1 MECDAVREVLSAQ
14 LDGESG
20 SAETASARAHA
31 DGCAACRAWSTQ
43 VERAQRLLRV
53 RPAELVPDVRAAVF
67 ARAGGRSGRRR
78 VRTVVAVFAGV
89 ELALAVSSYAFGYG
103 QGSAHDA
110 RHLGAFA
117 VAVAVGLIY
126 ATVHPA
132 RSLGVLPVVAALV
145 VAMSASAVVELA
157 AGRTTVLAEA
167 HHVLEISA
175 LASLW
180 SLAGCPRPS
189 LPWPIR
195 VWARRVVHRER

>member
-1 MECDAVREVLSAQ
+1 MREVLSAQ
-14 LDGESG
+14 LDGESRA
-20 SAETASARAHA
+20 AETATALAHL
-31 DGCAACRAWSTQ
+31 DGCDACRAWLAK
-43 VERAQRLLRV
+43 VERAQRVLRV
-53 RPAELVPDVRAAVF
+53 RPAETVPDVREAVF
-67 ARAGGRSGRRR
+67 ARVGARSGWHR
-78 VRTVVAVFAGV
+78 VRMVVAVFAGV

-117 VAVAVGLIY
+117 VALAVGLIY
-126 ATVHPA
+126 AALHPA

-180 SLAGCPRPS
+180 SLAGCPHPS
-189 LPWPIR
+189 LPLPIR
-195 VWARRVVHRER
+195 LWVRGVVHRER